1 MMEIQFVMMEKMLL
15 NGIQK
20 QMENE
25 RKKINIYIYIV
36 YIIYKQIIIL
46 KISIKNF
53 IIFYFIKNKKKIFI
67 IYYLIFI
74 YCF

>member
-1 MMEIQFVMMEKMLL
+1 MMEKMLL